1 MTPPDEPSGGL
12 DPSPVVDFRPG
23 EIVLEVPARTEFL
36 SLVRVVVA
44 AAAEIE
50 PGLESERIEDLRMAV
65 SEAATNAME
74 AHDVGGVE
82 DRIRIQCNLADDEV
96 AVVVHD
102 QGTGFDPEGIT
113 PLPDPDEPE
122 RLLHENGL
130 GVHLM
135 QLLADE
141 SEISSSPEG
150 TDVRL
155 VVYSAT
161 RRRRNSKMTPGK
173 RRRKRSDG

>member
-1 MTPPDEPSGGL
+1 MNHQDQPTGDEMA
-12 DPSPVVDFRPG
+12 VADFRPG
-23 EIVLEVPARTEFL
+23 EIVLEIPARTEYV

-50 PGLESERIEDLRMAV
+50 PDMDVDRIEDLRVAV
-65 SEAATNAME
+65 SEATTNAIE
-74 AHDVGGVE
+74 AHGLQGVS

-102 QGTGFDPEGIT
+102 EGVGFEPGDVPTLPE
-113 PLPDPDEPE
+113 PDSPD
-122 RLLHENGL
+122 RLLHETGL

-135 QLLADE
+135 QMLADE
-141 SEISSSPEG
+141 SEISSGDDG

-155 VVYSAT
+155 VVYSSK
-161 RRRRNSKMTPGK
+161 RRRRD
-173 RRRKRSDG
+173 SDG

>member
-1 MTPPDEPSGGL
+1 MTPPD
-12 DPSPVVDFRPG
+12 SPAGDENAVADFRPG
-23 EIVLEVPARTEFL
+23 EIVLEIPARTEYL

-50 PGLESERIEDLRMAV
+50 PDMAGERIEDLRVAV
-65 SEAATNAME
+65 SEAATNAIE
-74 AHDVGGVE
+74 AHDVRRVS

-102 QGTGFDPEGIT
+102 QGMGFEPATIATLPE
-113 PLPDPDEPE
+113 PDAPE
-122 RLLHENGL
+122 RLLHESGL

-135 QLLADE
+135 RMLADE
-141 SEISSSPEG
+141 SEISATEVG

-155 VVYSAT
+155 VVYSK
-161 RRRRNSKMTPGK
+161 RRRRD
-173 RRRKRSDG
+173 SDR

>member
-1 MTPPDEPSGGL
+1 MTPPDEPPRGL
-12 DPSPVVDFRPG
+12 EPSPVVDFRPG
-23 EIVLEVPARTEFL
+23 EILLEVPARTEFL

-50 PGLESERIEDLRMAV
+50 PDIESERIEDLRVAV

-74 AHDVGGVE
+74 AHDLGGLK

-102 QGTGFDPEGIT
+102 QGMGFDPDEIT

-122 RLLHENGL
+122 RLLHESGL

-141 SEISSSPEG
+141 SEISSGADG

-155 VVYSAT
+155 VVYSA
-161 RRRRNSKMTPGK
+161 K
-173 RRRKRSDG
+173 RRRGSSDG